1 MKQLAILILLAQAT
15 PAAWAVEE
23 HEQPLKVVTQENTAG
38 TEAFTKAFKELYDY
52 QTWLGTSLGLYTF
65 DYKQDDVQ
73 YDNNTVLQAITTYTS
88 IYQNLAGNTETT
100 LLEGAEYINGLLDC
114 IKATDSEGNR
124 LYMHL
129 NMPETG
135 SLMRLLNTT
144 GDQYYTAGETDVETA
159 IVTSAANIFYY
170 YKNTSTT
177 ETSQDVLLSYTKG
190 TFLQLDG
197 DSRTLSETPQAISIT
212 QADAKELDGLYLI
225 NNQEYR
231 LEEVTSLPVTIGETG
246 WATFFTPTPVA
257 IPYNVK
263 TYLETGNVTNGELP
277 ITQITG
283 SVPAETALILNAPKG
298 TYTFSI
304 IPSTSGDKSPN
315 TVLKGTYPAT
325 TATTDVLTLQA
336 KDNSV
341 GFYKW
346 EAGKDITAFKVY
358 MNIPTE
364 SSDTKG
370 YVLTLDGESGIEGI
384 SNKKDAS
391 QARVYTLQG
400 IPVGTDPQRLSH
412 GIYIVGNR
420 KVVK

>member
-1 MKQLAILILLAQAT
+1 MKQLAILILLAQAA
-15 PAAWAVEE
+15 PATWAAEE

-73 YDNNTVLQAITTYTS
+73 YDNNTVLQTITTYTS

-124 LYMHL
+124 LYLHL

-135 SLMRLLNTT
+135 SLMRLLNAT

-170 YKNTSTT
+170 YYYKNTSTT

-190 TFLQLDG
+190 TYLQLDG

-212 QADAKELDGLYLI
+212 QADAKELNGLYL
-225 NNQEYR
+225 N
-231 LEEVTSLPVTIGETG
+231 
-246 WATFFTPTPVA
+246 
-257 IPYNVK
+257 
-263 TYLETGNVTNGELP
+263 
-277 ITQITG
+277 
-283 SVPAETALILNAPKG
+283 
-298 TYTFSI
+298 
-304 IPSTSGDKSPN
+304 
-315 TVLKGTYPAT
+315 
-325 TATTDVLTLQA
+325 
-336 KDNSV
+336 
-341 GFYKW
+341 
-346 EAGKDITAFKVY
+346 
-358 MNIPTE
+358 
-364 SSDTKG
+364 
-370 YVLTLDGESGIEGI
+370 
-384 SNKKDAS
+384 
-391 QARVYTLQG
+391 
-400 IPVGTDPQRLSH
+400 
-412 GIYIVGNR
+412 IVGNR